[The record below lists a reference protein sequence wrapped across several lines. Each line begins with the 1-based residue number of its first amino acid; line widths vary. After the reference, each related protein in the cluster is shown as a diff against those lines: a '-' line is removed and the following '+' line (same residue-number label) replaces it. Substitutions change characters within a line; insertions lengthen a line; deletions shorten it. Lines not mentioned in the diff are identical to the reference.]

1 MPKAFSGSVP
11 AETAEAAAGAESD
24 EDMAGELKYVRGWSL
39 GRFGFPPSP
48 PAGPHSNELR
58 THPRGGRA
66 LKAVL
71 ERRDGGTQLGNSSFW
86 YVSIVPV

>member
-58 THPRGGRA
+58 TGGRA
-66 LKAVL
+66 LEAVL
-71 ERRDGGTQLGNSSFW
+71 ERRDGGAQLGNSSLW
-86 YVSIVPV
+86 YVSSVPV